1 MENKTDANRNNN
13 NESNQYLT
21 KKRTMETKQTNQ
33 MRNNLQEEV
42 MEAYEKPAIEVIEM
56 EMEGI
61 LCASGDNFN
70 PGGGGGDSWE

>member
-1 MENKTDANRNNN
+1 
-13 NESNQYLT
+13 
-21 KKRTMETKQTNQ
+21 METKQTNQ